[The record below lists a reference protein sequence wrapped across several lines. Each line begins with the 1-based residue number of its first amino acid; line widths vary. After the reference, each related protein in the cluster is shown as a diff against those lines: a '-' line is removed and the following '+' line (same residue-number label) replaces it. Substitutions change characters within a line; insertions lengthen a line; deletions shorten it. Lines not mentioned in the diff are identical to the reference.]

1 MLSTFH
7 PLIKENRPMGLIPQ
21 EGKFFDYFEQ
31 LADKIQEGG
40 ILFAEMLAD
49 FERSEGKLARL
60 KEIENNADSITH
72 NIYRKMHQTFITP
85 LDRED
90 IYALANKM
98 DSILDMIEAA
108 AIRMYIY
115 KIKKVA
121 PELKELM
128 LILNNSVS
136 GVKRIAYLLRQ
147 NKKNISEIMEICI
160 KINSLENEADYVLR
174 QAMARLFEQEK
185 DPLELLKWKE
195 IFERIEAATDVC
207 EDVSNVVEGIVLKH
221 G

>member
-1 MLSTFH
+1 MS
-7 PLIKENRPMGLIPQ
+7 LIPQ

-40 ILFAEMLAD
+40 ITFAEILAD
-49 FERSEGKLARL
+49 FERSESKLARL
-60 KEIENNADSITH
+60 KEIENQADAITH
-72 NIYRKMHQTFITP
+72 TIYQKMHKTFITP
-85 LDRED
+85 MDRED

-115 KIKKVA
+115 KIKHVA
-121 PELKELM
+121 PELKELA
-128 LILNNSVS
+128 LILNNSIS

-147 NKKNISEIMEICI
+147 NKKNITEIMDICI
-160 KINSLENEADYVLR
+160 RINSLENEADYVLR
-174 QAMARLFEQEK
+174 QAMARLFQKEK
-185 DPLELLKWKE
+185 DATELLKWKE

>member
-1 MLSTFH
+1 MS
-7 PLIKENRPMGLIPQ
+7 LIPQ

-40 ILFAEMLAD
+40 ILFAEILAD

-60 KEIENNADSITH
+60 KEIENQADSITH
-72 NIYRKMHQTFITP
+72 NIYLKMHQTFITP

-90 IYALANKM
+90 IYSLANKM

-115 KIKKVA
+115 KVKQVA
-121 PELKELM
+121 PEIKELVV
-128 LILNNSVS
+128 ILNNSIS

-147 NKKNISEIMEICI
+147 NKKNIREIMDICI
-160 KINSLENEADYVLR
+160 RINSLENEADYVLR
-174 QAMARLFEQEK
+174 QAMARLFEKEK
-185 DPLELLKWKE
+185 DAMELLKWKE

-207 EDVSNVVEGIVLKH
+207 EDVSNVIEGIVLKQ

>member
-1 MLSTFH
+1 
-7 PLIKENRPMGLIPQ
+7 MGLIPQ

>member
-1 MLSTFH
+1 MS
-7 PLIKENRPMGLIPQ
+7 LIPQ

-40 ILFAEMLAD
+40 ILFAEILAD

-60 KEIENNADSITH
+60 KEIENQADSITH
-72 NIYRKMHQTFITP
+72 NIYLKMHQTFITP

-90 IYALANKM
+90 IYSLANKM

-115 KIKKVA
+115 KVKQVA
-121 PELKELM
+121 PEIKELVV
-128 LILNNSVS
+128 ILNNSIS

-147 NKKNISEIMEICI
+147 NKKNIREIMDICVR
-160 KINSLENEADYVLR
+160 INSLENEADYVLR
-174 QAMARLFEQEK
+174 QAMARLFEKEK
-185 DPLELLKWKE
+185 DAMELLKWKE

-207 EDVSNVVEGIVLKH
+207 EDVSNVIEGIVLKQ

>member
-1 MLSTFH
+1 MS
-7 PLIKENRPMGLIPQ
+7 LIPQ

-40 ILFAEMLAD
+40 ILFAEILAQ
-49 FERSEGKLARL
+49 FEYSEEKLARL
-60 KEIENNADSITH
+60 KEVENQADEITH
-72 NIYRKMHQTFITP
+72 NIYRKLHQTFITP

-90 IYALANKM
+90 IYSLANKM
-98 DSILDMIEAA
+98 DSVLDMIEAA
-108 AIRMYIY
+108 AVRMHIY
-115 KIKKVA
+115 KVKQVA
-121 PELKELM
+121 PELKELAA
-128 LILNNSVS
+128 ILNNSIS
-136 GVKRIAYLLRQ
+136 SVKRIAYLLRQ
-147 NKKNISEIMEICI
+147 NKKNISEIKEICI

-174 QAMARLFEQEK
+174 QSMARLFEQEK
-185 DPLELLKWKE
+185 NPLELLKWKE